1 MLESEGVTIGAV
13 TGVQGISW
21 QELTITGQSN
31 HAGTTP
37 IELRHDAGLLLIGEL
52 RDQQREG
59 VAAHAR
65 QHPLL

>member
-1 MLESEGVTIGAV
+1 MLEAEGITIGAV

-37 IELRHDAGLLLIGEL
+37 M
-52 RDQQREG
+52 
-59 VAAHAR
+59 AHAPR
-65 QHPLL
+65 RRATSPPAS